1 MTTLPRRRA
10 ESLAM
15 ISLRRT
21 HLIEPLQN
29 VLQTLNLRLVRLLL
43 DLSILENVHDLLHL
57 LEDMLKFEGD
67 FADLFDGFRHD
78 TMSRSGRGLRS

>member
-1 MTTLPRRRA
+1 
-10 ESLAM
+10 M

-29 VLQTLNLRLVRLLL
+29 VLQTLNLRLIRLLL

-67 FADLFDGFRHD
+67 FTDLFDGFRHD
-78 TMSRSGRGLRS
+78 TMSWSGRGLRS